1 MSDQTKLDFPDW
13 LKVRDVVEAALI
25 EAEDFPASKI
35 AEELMVAGLIDIA
48 AILGEPD
55 EAPSAEDFGATHL
68 WRETGPDG
76 PENLHA
82 DAYVVI
88 DRYVGLEHAIVR
100 TRGGHTAKAKTE
112 DLHPVQS

>member
-1 MSDQTKLDFPDW
+1 MSDQNKLDFPDW
-13 LKVRDVVEAALI
+13 LKVRDVVEAAI
-25 EAEDFPASKI
+25 DGQIGAKAM

>member
-48 AILGEPD
+48 AILGEPE
-55 EAPSAEDFGATHL
+55 EAVVVEWSPTHL
-68 WRETGPDG
+68 YEYRVGELVTSSPVRFVRALGNTRALVQNG
-76 PENLHA
+76 MGEVEA
-82 DAYVVI
+82 VDA
-88 DRYVGLEHAIVR
+88 RLL
-100 TRGGHTAKAKTE
+100 TE
-112 DLHPVQS
+112 IQS